1 MGVRPIGKVMAIDYL
16 SLSTT
21 PIILRNNDTVV
32 SQGTGFLFLRER
44 ENEQVLFLVTNYH
57 VLTGS
62 APEKKEPPK
71 SNNIEWF
78 FHTDKDDSS
87 KLKPIRFPLFNREGK
102 PIWLTSNSCPE
113 ADLAVIPIP
122 NKLAKDCVINCIC
135 EQWHTESDLVVRPTT
150 TGTLVGYPYG
160 FYDKKNSL
168 PVWKTGS
175 IASEPEVDFDGKPYF
190 LLDISAFPGMSGS
203 PAFGIASGT
212 YESTTGVT
220 KVGSVRKFLGIYASM
235 QMLNKQMYLEQIV
248 HADPKLGV
256 NSQESLEL
264 GHVWKA
270 ELVIELINS
279 VDTKKYNQ
287 EILAKLWA

>member
-1 MGVRPIGKVMAIDYL
+1 MAIDHL

-21 PIILRNNDTVV
+21 PIILRNNDDVV

-44 ENEQVLFLVTNYH
+44 ENEQALFLVTNYH

-62 APEKKEPPK
+62 SPEKKEAPK
-71 SNNIEWF
+71 GNNIEWF
-78 FHTDKDDSS
+78 FHTDKNDSS
-87 KLKPIRFPLFNREGK
+87 KLKTIRFPLFNKEGT
-102 PIWLTSNSCPE
+102 PLWLTSATCPE

-122 NKLAKDCVINCIC
+122 HALAQDCDIRCIS
-135 EQWHTESDLVVRPTT
+135 EKWSTESDLVVRPTT

-203 PAFGIASGT
+203 PAFAIAYGT
-212 YESTTGVT
+212 YESTSGAT
-220 KVGSVRKFLGIYASM
+220 KVGGVRKFLGIYASM
-235 QMLNKQMYLEQIV
+235 QMLNKQMYLEQLV
-248 HADPKLGV
+248 HSDPKLGV
-256 NSQESLEL
+256 KDQESLEL

-270 ELVIELINS
+270 DLIIELVNG
-279 VDTKKYNQ
+279 VDTQKYDQ
-287 EILAKLWA
+287 EILGKL